1 MILDAKKTIAV
12 AVDYQE
18 RLVPAIGNKE
28 ELMECSAKFLTGLRI
43 LNIPTYITQQYTKG
57 LEMTVAEITDAIG
70 SDEYVEK
77 ISFGAASELI
87 KVIPS
92 PEEKPYVL
100 ICGIESHICVLQT
113 LLGLKAAGYTP
124 VLVTDCA
131 GSRKKKD
138 FDIALERA
146 KQEGIILATYE
157 SVLFE
162 LLHEAGTDM
171 FRQISRLVK

>member
-1 MILDAKKTIAV
+1 M
-12 AVDYQE
+12 
-18 RLVPAIGNKE
+18 
-28 ELMECSAKFLTGLRI
+28 
-43 LNIPTYITQQYTKG
+43 
-57 LEMTVAEITDAIG
+57 
-70 SDEYVEK
+70 
-77 ISFGAASELI
+77 
-87 KVIPS
+87 
-92 PEEKPYVL
+92 
-100 ICGIESHICVLQT
+100 
-113 LLGLKAAGYTP
+113 
-124 VLVTDCA
+124 LVTDCA